1 MKRNLTVWALAANAI
16 LLCLPI
22 NSQAIT
28 FQFNA
33 ALNGASQVP
42 ANGALGTGLATL
54 FYNDNNS
61 ALTTDDSYSFTLT
74 ASGLSSA
81 VTGMHIHGPAG
92 VGASAAII
100 VPLTSPIFL
109 SLNPGSSL
117 LIGGTGVTPP
127 STSFLSQLQSGLTYV
142 NLHTTLNPAGEI
154 RGQLL
159 PVVTAAAVPEPASYA
174 MLLAGLGMISFLV
187 RQRN

>member
-1 MKRNLTVWALAANAI
+1 MKRNLTILVLATNAA

-22 NSQAIT
+22 SSQAIT

-42 ANGALGTGLATL
+42 ATGVLGTGVATL

-61 ALTTDDSYSFTLT
+61 AITTDDTYSFSLT
-74 ASGLSSA
+74 ASGLSGA
-81 VTGMHIHGPAG
+81 VTGMHIHGPAA

-100 VPLTSPIFL
+100 VPLTTPTFL
-109 SLNPGSSL
+109 SLSSGSSL
-117 LIGGTGVTPP
+117 LIGGTNVTPP

-142 NLHTTLNPAGEI
+142 NLHTALNPAGEI

-159 PVVTAAAVPEPASYA
+159 PVVTAAAVPEPSSYA
-174 MLLAGLGMISFLV
+174 MMLAGLGIISFLV
-187 RQRN
+187 RKRT